1 MAPSTTSP
9 CRTCAVS
16 SASCS
21 TSWRPTTRRS
31 ASTSATRAPSPTR
44 SRRSSARPSPSSRAA
59 SAARRASRRCVTRT
73 SSRWTRTR
81 RARNRSAPTG
91 ATRPRRPAR
100 SVARPGRAPRGRPS
114 HSSPAAGHPPAD
126 PDGAVHPEDHQR
138 AGADRCLPP
147 GARAAARGAGQ
158 ALHTRAHHRAV
169 RDRHHRGRAG
179 PPAAGAAA
187 GGARRRGGGD
197 DLRPRLRR
205 SPQRQH
211 PAHRRGAA
219 GAAARG
225 RRGAAHVRGRA
236 QGGGYYRFRRRE
248 LTRTWTGV
256 SDQPRYDNA
265 REIAET
271 VLTAFLE
278 HEVDE
283 IHMVF
288 ADFVTAM
295 VQRPTAVRVI
305 PLVVEP
311 GTERPPQP
319 LPMYVF
325 EPDVE
330 SVLNALLPRYVAAR
344 IFTAMLESAA
354 SEWSARRRAMSAAT
368 DNAEQLVESLTR
380 EYNQARQ
387 AAITQEI
394 MEIVGGAEALQSGS

>member
-1 MAPSTTSP
+1 MPAQLRVIRRRIRTVRSTQKITN
-9 CRTCAVS
+9 AQELIA
-16 SASCS
+16 AS
-21 TSWRPTTRRS
+21 RLV
-31 ASTSATRAPSPTR
+31 RAQQR
-44 SRRSSARPSPSSRAA
+44 VAQARPY
-59 SAARRASRRCVTRT
+59 TRELT
-73 SSRWTRTR
+73 TALSEI
-81 RARNRSAPTG
+81 
-91 ATRPRRPAR
+91 ATTEGGLDHPLLERRPE
-100 SVARPGRAPRGRPS
+100 V
-114 HSSPAAGHPPAD
+114 
-126 PDGAVHPEDHQR
+126 
-138 AGADRCLPP
+138 
-147 GARAAARGAGQ
+147 RAAAVVVMTSDRGF
-158 ALHTRAHHRAV
+158 
-169 RDRHHRGRAG
+169 AG
-179 PPAAGAAA
+179 PHNANI
-187 GGARRRGGGD
+187 
-197 DLRPRLRR
+197 LRTAEELLARLREDGVEPR
-205 SPQRQH
+205 MYVV
-211 PAHRRGAA
+211 
-219 GAAARG
+219 G
-225 RRGAAHVRGRA
+225 RKGV
-236 QGGGYYRFRRRE
+236 GYYRFRRRE
-248 LTRTWTGV
+248 LTRTWT

-394 MEIVGGAEALQSGS
+394 MEIVGGAEALQQSGS